1 MLATLIYRTG
11 WISLLVL
18 LFGALSFRFG
28 WLPFRVSFS
37 AYGLGLVG
45 CALVVV
51 AAGVAVFVTMARGG
65 DTGRWLLLLVVCA
78 IPVAIVVA
86 RVGVA
91 GFRAPPIHDI
101 TTDTVNPPLYQFA
114 QTRRRA
120 GDNSLV
126 YVGEEVAVLQ
136 RQAYPDIQTLQLAAP
151 VAAVY
156 AMVQEIIVERG
167 WTVSGEAAAG
177 ETALGAADATRE
189 ANALQVEAVAT
200 TPLFGFR
207 DDVVIRVR
215 PRGAGAEVDMRSA
228 SRLGVSDLGVN
239 GARVRSVLG
248 ELATRFE

>member
-1 MLATLIYRTG
+1 MATLIYRTG
-11 WISLLVL
+11 WISLLVV
-18 LFGALSFRFG
+18 LFGVLGFRFG

-37 AYGLGLVG
+37 AYGLGLLG

-51 AAGVAVFVTMARGG
+51 AAGIAVFVTMSRGG

-86 RVGVA
+86 RVGVV
-91 GFRAPPIHDI
+91 GFRAPPIHDV
-101 TTDTVNPPLYQFA
+101 TTDTAQPPLYQFA
-114 QTRRRA
+114 QTQRDVD
-120 GDNSLV
+120 DNSLV
-126 YVGEEVAVLQ
+126 YAGEEVAVLQ

-151 VAAVY
+151 VTAVY
-156 AMVQEIIVERG
+156 AMALEIIIERG
-167 WTVSGEAAAG
+167 WTVSGETAFNAG
-177 ETALGAADATRE
+177 DTPQE

-200 TPLFGFR
+200 TPLFGFK
-207 DDVVIRVR
+207 DDVIIRVR
-215 PRGAGAEVDMRSA
+215 PLGDGTEVDMRSA